1 LSNRAPSSGALP
13 RGQGPTIPSS
23 PQDSIFALMPDADQ
37 LLYVYELKGG
47 VPLPIVDL
55 DGLLGIWPEGYYTY
69 LFFLHPA
76 EMTLAAFLHVH
87 PEFHL
92 TDRYRLRYG
101 DWQDVADEEPF
112 QIGPFRITTRS
123 LQVDLGAGDI
133 PLWIDPGVI
142 FGSGLHPTTRG
153 CLQALSLVYSQER
166 PAQVLDLGTGSGI
179 LAIAAA
185 KLGAAEV
192 DAVDLN
198 PLAVST
204 ASANC
209 RRNGVDGRVRVRLG
223 DAGDDLPAA
232 DLLCLNI
239 HQEFLRTFLADP
251 KVLGYRLAIVS
262 GFLQE
267 QLDKVLQLLPPRSRL
282 RIPPIIERGWVTL
295 LMESDDP
302 RRGVNHY
309 GTTD

>member
-1 LSNRAPSSGALP
+1 
-13 RGQGPTIPSS
+13 
-23 PQDSIFALMPDADQ
+23 MPDAEQ
-37 LLYVYELKGG
+37 LLYVYELNGG
-47 VPLPIVDL
+47 VPPPALDL

-76 EMTLAAFLHVH
+76 DTTLAAFLQAH

-101 DWQDVADEEPF
+101 DWQDLAEEEPF
-112 QIGPFRITTRS
+112 QVGPFRIATRS
-123 LQVDLGAGDI
+123 PQVDLGAGEI

-153 CLQALSLVYSQER
+153 CLRALSLVYSEEKPKR
-166 PAQVLDLGTGSGI
+166 VLDVGTGSGI
-179 LAIAAA
+179 LAIGAA

-192 DAVDLN
+192 EAVDLN

-209 RRNGVDGRVRVRLG
+209 RRNGVDGRVRVRHG
-223 DAGDDLPAA
+223 DACGDLPAA

-239 HQEFLRTFLADP
+239 HREFLRAFLAGP
-251 KVLGYRLAIVS
+251 KVLRYRLAIIS
-262 GFLQE
+262 GFLRE
-267 QLDKVLQLLPPRSRL
+267 QLEEILQLFPPRSRL
-282 RIPPIIERGWVTL
+282 RIPPILERGWVTL
-295 LMESDDP
+295 IMEREHP
-302 RRGVNHY
+302 GRNVNDH
-309 GTTD
+309 GPTAPSL